1 MALQKF
7 KNNNIVQG
15 TPNTNS
21 LQPKLGLRAASFL
34 VISVIIGS
42 GVFKKIAP
50 MAQELGTPWLI
61 LLCWLIA
68 GVVSLAGALC
78 TAELVSMYPNSGG
91 EYNYFQK
98 IYGRFFSFLYGWAS
112 FTVIKTAAISALAYI
127 FAQSLNSLFPL
138 PILDLEFSFFG
149 LHLFENLSIK
159 ILAALLILSLTMLN
173 YRGVKFAER
182 LSSVL
187 TYAMLIAIG
196 FFLIVGLSSEHGS
209 MTNLTTVAKG
219 STTELSGWTL
229 MKAMF
234 LASLGAFWGYDGWNN
249 IAFIGEEIKNP
260 KRNLPLALGMGTLGV
275 MTVYVVINF
284 VFLYVMPIDFF
295 IQLNTTPNKIAAV
308 EVAGQISG
316 TIGMTL
322 VACLILVTTL
332 NSTNSSIL
340 MSARM
345 LYAMARDKTFFK
357 QAVSVHPK
365 FNTPDKALFI
375 QAAWA
380 ILLVFSGSFDQLTDM
395 LVFAA
400 FLFYAATAVGLLYL
414 RKKAPSVERGYK
426 VIGYPLVPIFF
437 LLFCVTIC
445 AMTLVNQPYEA
456 FMGLI
461 LIASGL
467 PVYLWL
473 GKK

>member
-1 MALQKF
+1 VQE
-7 KNNNIVQG
+7 NNSNHSNNQ
-15 TPNTNS
+15 

-68 GVVSLAGALC
+68 GIVSLAGALC

-112 FTVIKTAAISALAYI
+112 FAVIKTAAISALAYI

-138 PILDLEFSFFG
+138 PVIDSDATFLG

-159 ILAALLILSLTMLN
+159 LLAALLILLLTLLN
-173 YRGVKFAER
+173 YRGVQFAEK

-187 TYAMLIAIG
+187 TYAMLAAIAFFLVVGFGSDKGSISHLTTPAIG
-196 FFLIVGLSSEHGS
+196 FSADL
-209 MTNLTTVAKG
+209 N
-219 STTELSGWTL
+219 GWTL
-229 MKAMF
+229 MKALF

-260 KRNLPLALGMGTLGV
+260 KRNLPLALGLGTLGV
-275 MTVYVVINF
+275 MAVYVMINF

-295 IQLNTTPNKIAAV
+295 IQLNATPNKIAAV
-308 EVAGQISG
+308 EVAGQLSG
-316 TIGMTL
+316 TVGMVL
-322 VACLILVTTL
+322 VASLILVTTM

-345 LYAMARDKTFFK
+345 LYAMSRDKTFFK
-357 QAVSVHPK
+357 QAASVHPTY
-365 FNTPDKALFI
+365 NTPDKALFI
-375 QAAWA
+375 QAIWA
-380 ILLVFSGSFDQLTDM
+380 ILLLFSGSFDQLTDM

-400 FLFYAATAVGLLYL
+400 FLFYAATAVGLIYL
-414 RKKAPSVERGYK
+414 RIKVPNMERGYK
-426 VIGYPLVPIFF
+426 VIGYPVVPILF
-437 LLFCVTIC
+437 LLFCITIC
-445 AMTLVNQPYEA
+445 VMTLINQPYEA
-456 FMGLI
+456 MMGMA

-467 PVYLWL
+467 PVYWWL
-473 GKK
+473 GKEK

>member
-1 MALQKF
+1 M
-7 KNNNIVQG
+7 VQE
-15 TPNTNS
+15 NSTNS

-61 LLCWLIA
+61 LLCWLLA
-68 GVVSLAGALC
+68 GIVSLAGALC

-112 FTVIKTAAISALAYI
+112 FSVIKTAAISALAYI
-127 FAQSLNSLFPL
+127 FAQSLNSLFPF
-138 PILDLEFSFFG
+138 PILDINFSLFG
-149 LHLFENLSIK
+149 LPVFENLSIK
-159 ILAALLILSLTMLN
+159 LLAALLIVLLTLLN
-173 YRGVKFAER
+173 FRGVQFAEK
-182 LSSVL
+182 LSSIL
-187 TYAMLIAIG
+187 TYAMLVAIA
-196 FFLIVGLSSEHGS
+196 FFLVVGLSSEKG
-209 MTNLTTVAKG
+209 TVVNLTTAAKG
-219 STTELSGWTL
+219 ATADLNGWTL

-260 KRNLPLALGMGTLGV
+260 KRNLPLALGLGTLGV
-275 MTVYVVINF
+275 MAVYVLINA
-284 VFLYVMPIDFF
+284 VFLYVLPIDYF
-295 IQLNTTPNKIAAV
+295 IQLNASPNKIAAV

-316 TIGMTL
+316 HLGMVL

-357 QAVSVHPK
+357 QAASVHPTY
-365 FNTPDKALFI
+365 NTPDKALFI
-375 QAAWA
+375 QAAWGV
-380 ILLVFSGSFDQLTDM
+380 LLVFSGSFDQLTDM

-400 FLFYAATAVGLLYL
+400 FLFYAATAFGLIYL
-414 RKKAPSVERGYK
+414 RIKAPLADRGYS
-426 VIGYPLVPIFF
+426 VIGYPFVPILF
-437 LLFCVTIC
+437 LLFCIAIC
-445 AMTLVNQPYEA
+445 VMTLINQPFEA
-456 FMGLI
+456 LMGLA

-467 PVYLWL
+467 PVYWWL
-473 GKK
+473 GRK

>member
-1 MALQKF
+1 MQE
-7 KNNNIVQG
+7 NS
-15 TPNTNS
+15 TTNS

-50 MAQELGTPWLI
+50 MAEELGTPWLI
-61 LLCWLIA
+61 LLCWFIA
-68 GVVSLAGALC
+68 GIVSLAGALC

-112 FTVIKTAAISALAYI
+112 FAVIKTASISALAYI

-138 PILDLEFSFFG
+138 PVIDSDTTFLG
-149 LHLFENLSIK
+149 LHLFENLTIK
-159 ILAALLILSLTMLN
+159 LLASFLILLLTLLN
-173 YRGVKFAER
+173 YRGVQFAEK
-182 LSSVL
+182 LSSIL
-187 TYAMLIAIG
+187 TYAMLIAIA
-196 FFLIVGLSSEHGS
+196 FFLVVGFNADKGS
-209 MTNLTTVAKG
+209 MSNLKTTATNAP
-219 STTELSGWTL
+219 SILSGWTL
-229 MKAMF
+229 VKAMF

-260 KRNLPLALGMGTLGV
+260 KRNLPLALGLGTLGV
-275 MTVYVVINF
+275 MAVYVLINF
-284 VFLYVMPIDFF
+284 VFLYVLPIDYF
-295 IQLNTTPNKIAAV
+295 IQLNETPNKIAAV

-316 TIGMTL
+316 PLGMVL

-345 LYAMARDKTFFK
+345 LYAMARDKTFFN
-357 QAVSVHPK
+357 QAASVHPTY
-365 FNTPDKALFI
+365 NTPDKALFI

-380 ILLVFSGSFDQLTDM
+380 VLLVFSGSFDQLTDM

-400 FLFYAATAVGLLYL
+400 FLFYAATAFGLMYL
-414 RKKAPSVERGYK
+414 RIKVPTADRGYK
-426 VIGYPLVPIFF
+426 VIGYPIVPVLF
-437 LLFCVTIC
+437 LLFCITIC
-445 AMTLVNQPYEA
+445 AMTLINQPFEA
-456 FMGLI
+456 MMGLV

-467 PVYLWL
+467 PVYWWL
-473 GKK
+473 GRK

>member
-1 MALQKF
+1 
-7 KNNNIVQG
+7 VQENS
-15 TPNTNS
+15 TTNS

-50 MAQELGTPWLI
+50 MAEELGTPWLI
-61 LLCWLIA
+61 LLCWFIA
-68 GVVSLAGALC
+68 GIVSLAGALC

-112 FTVIKTAAISALAYI
+112 FAVIKTASISALAYI

-138 PILDLEFSFFG
+138 PVIDSDTTFLG

-159 ILAALLILSLTMLN
+159 LLASFLILLLTLLN
-173 YRGVKFAER
+173 YRGVQFAEK
-182 LSSVL
+182 LSSIL
-187 TYAMLIAIG
+187 TYAMLIAIT
-196 FFLIVGLSSEHGS
+196 FFLVVGFNADKGS
-209 MTNLTTVAKG
+209 MSNLTTAATNA
-219 STTELSGWTL
+219 STTLNGWTL
-229 MKAMF
+229 VKAMF

-260 KRNLPLALGMGTLGV
+260 KRNLPLALGLGTLGV
-275 MTVYVVINF
+275 MAVYVLINF
-284 VFLYVMPIDFF
+284 VFLYVLPIDYF
-295 IQLNTTPNKIAAV
+295 IQLNETPNKIAAV

-316 TIGMTL
+316 PLGMVL

-345 LYAMARDKTFFK
+345 LYAMARDKTFFN
-357 QAVSVHPK
+357 QAASVHPTY
-365 FNTPDKALFI
+365 NTPDKALFI

-380 ILLVFSGSFDQLTDM
+380 VLLVFSGSFDQLTDM

-400 FLFYAATAVGLLYL
+400 FLFYAATAFGLMYL
-414 RKKAPSVERGYK
+414 RIKAPTADRGYK
-426 VIGYPLVPIFF
+426 VIGYPIVPVLF
-437 LLFCVTIC
+437 LLFCITIC
-445 AMTLVNQPYEA
+445 TMTLINQPFEA
-456 FMGLI
+456 MMGLA

-467 PVYLWL
+467 PVYWWL
-473 GKK
+473 GRK

>member
-1 MALQKF
+1 MQDK
-7 KNNNIVQG
+7 
-15 TPNTNS
+15 NTNNQ

-68 GVVSLAGALC
+68 GIVSLAGALC

-112 FTVIKTAAISALAYI
+112 FAVIKTASISALAYI

-138 PILDLEFSFFG
+138 PVLDSDVSFIG

-159 ILAALLILSLTMLN
+159 LLAALLILLLTLLN
-173 YRGVKFAER
+173 YRGVQFAEK

-187 TYAMLIAIG
+187 TYAMLAAIA
-196 FFLIVGLSSEHGS
+196 FFLVVGFGS
-209 MTNLTTVAKG
+209 DKGSLTYLTTPANG
-219 STTELSGWTL
+219 ISADLNGWTL
-229 MKAMF
+229 MKALF

-249 IAFIGEEIKNP
+249 IAFIGEEIKHP
-260 KRNLPLALGMGTLGV
+260 KRNLPLALGLGTLGV
-275 MTVYVVINF
+275 MAVYVLINF

-295 IQLNTTPNKIAAV
+295 IQLNMTPNKIAAV
-308 EVAGQISG
+308 EVAGQLSG
-316 TIGMTL
+316 TVGMAL
-322 VACLILVTTL
+322 VASLILVTTM

-345 LYAMARDKTFFK
+345 LYAMSRDQTFFK
-357 QAVSVHPK
+357 QAASVHPTY
-365 FNTPDKALFI
+365 NTPDKALFI
-375 QAAWA
+375 QAIWA
-380 ILLVFSGSFDQLTDM
+380 ILLLFSGSFDQLTDM

-400 FLFYAATAVGLLYL
+400 FLFYAATAIGLIYL
-414 RKKAPSVERGYK
+414 RIKLPNMERGYK
-426 VIGYPLVPIFF
+426 VVGYPVVPILF
-437 LLFCVTIC
+437 LSFCFTIC
-445 AMTLVNQPYEA
+445 IMTIINQPFEA
-456 FMGLI
+456 MMGLV
-461 LIASGL
+461 LITSGL
-467 PVYLWL
+467 PVYWWL
-473 GKK
+473 GREK

>member
-1 MALQKF
+1 MQA
-7 KNNNIVQG
+7 NNSN
-15 TPNTNS
+15 NS
-21 LQPKLGLRAASFL
+21 NNQLLPKLGLRAASFL

-68 GVVSLAGALC
+68 GIVSLAGALC

-112 FTVIKTAAISALAYI
+112 FAVIKTAAISALAYI

-138 PILDLEFSFFG
+138 PVLDSDISFLG

-159 ILAALLILSLTMLN
+159 LLAALLILLLTLLN
-173 YRGVKFAER
+173 YRGVQFAEK

-187 TYAMLIAIG
+187 TYAILAAIA
-196 FFLIVGLSSEHGS
+196 FFLVVGFGSDKGS
-209 MTNLTTVAKG
+209 MTHLTTPANG
-219 STTELSGWTL
+219 FSADLNGWTL
-229 MKAMF
+229 MKALF

-260 KRNLPLALGMGTLGV
+260 KRNLPLALGLGTLGV
-275 MTVYVVINF
+275 MAVYVLINF

-295 IQLNTTPNKIAAV
+295 IQLNATPNKIAAV
-308 EVAGQISG
+308 EVAGQLSG
-316 TIGMTL
+316 TVGMAL
-322 VACLILVTTL
+322 VASLILVTTM

-345 LYAMARDKTFFK
+345 LYAMSRDKTFFK
-357 QAVSVHPK
+357 QAASVHPTY
-365 FNTPDKALFI
+365 NTPDKALFI
-375 QAAWA
+375 QAIWA
-380 ILLVFSGSFDQLTDM
+380 ILLLFSGSFDQLTDM

-400 FLFYAATAVGLLYL
+400 FLFYAATAVGLIYL
-414 RKKAPSVERGYK
+414 RIKVPNMERGYK
-426 VIGYPLVPIFF
+426 VIGYPVVPILF
-437 LLFCVTIC
+437 LLFCITIC
-445 AMTLVNQPYEA
+445 IMTMINQPFEA
-456 FMGLI
+456 MMGLA

-467 PVYLWL
+467 PVYWWL
-473 GKK
+473 GREK

>member
-1 MALQKF
+1 MQE
-7 KNNNIVQG
+7 NS
-15 TPNTNS
+15 TTNS

-50 MAQELGTPWLI
+50 MAEELGTPWLI
-61 LLCWLIA
+61 LLCWFIA
-68 GVVSLAGALC
+68 GIVSLAGALC

-112 FTVIKTAAISALAYI
+112 FAVIKTASISALAYI

-138 PILDLEFSFFG
+138 PVIDSDVPFLG

-159 ILAALLILSLTMLN
+159 LLASLLIVLLTLLN
-173 YRGVKFAER
+173 YRGVQFAEK
-182 LSSVL
+182 LSSIL
-187 TYAMLIAIG
+187 TYAMLIAIA
-196 FFLIVGLSSEHGS
+196 FFLVVGFNSDKGS
-209 MTNLTTVAKG
+209 MSNLTNAATNA
-219 STTELSGWTL
+219 STTLNGWTL
-229 MKAMF
+229 VKAMF

-260 KRNLPLALGMGTLGV
+260 KRNLPLALGLGTLGV
-275 MTVYVVINF
+275 MAVYVLINF
-284 VFLYVMPIDFF
+284 VFLYVLPIDYF
-295 IQLNTTPNKIAAV
+295 IQLNETPNKIAAV

-316 TIGMTL
+316 PLGMVL

-345 LYAMARDKTFFK
+345 LYAMARDKTFFN
-357 QAVSVHPK
+357 QAASVHPTY
-365 FNTPDKALFI
+365 NTPDKALFI

-380 ILLVFSGSFDQLTDM
+380 VLLVFSGSFDQLTDM

-400 FLFYAATAVGLLYL
+400 FLFYAATAFGLMYL
-414 RKKAPSVERGYK
+414 RIKAPTADRGYK
-426 VIGYPLVPIFF
+426 VIGYPIVPVLF
-437 LLFCVTIC
+437 LLFCITIC
-445 AMTLVNQPYEA
+445 AMTLINQPFEA
-456 FMGLI
+456 MMGLV

-467 PVYLWL
+467 PVYWWL
-473 GKK
+473 GRK